1 MKFDSGYAN
10 ILSEAIRKV
19 QEGMAMTMKRFWGI
33 TFFTLLIVFL
43 LVGGI
48 GFLGV
53 SNFVNQS
60 NDATRS
66 GYCSAAR
73 LSSYTDHIDRFA
85 MADYG
90 GNYSYYSFESKKYK
104 TVEAM
109 CEDLPICSSA
119 DAMKTLTT
127 KVGEDTTDVG
137 NTPIER
143 YEIDPKMMPL
153 DAKTSDSIDDTHY
166 CILEYPDGKYRFT
179 VIIKLQNRY
188 G

>member
-1 MKFDSGYAN
+1 MSW
-10 ILSEAIRKV
+10 
-19 QEGMAMTMKRFWGI
+19 KRFWEI

-43 LVGGI
+43 LIGGI

-60 NDATRS
+60 NDATRNS
-66 GYCSAAR
+66 YCSAAR

-85 MADYG
+85 MEDYG
-90 GNYSYYSFESKKYK
+90 GNYSYFSFESKKYK

-119 DAMKTLTT
+119 DALKTLTSKT
-127 KVGEDTTDVG
+127 GENVTDTG
-137 NTPIER
+137 NTPVVR

-153 DAKTSDSIDDTHY
+153 DARISDSVDDTHY